1 MAFAIDSRRIGFA
14 LLAVATSAVLIWF
27 GTGLFPMWP
36 LLWFAPL
43 PVLLVANRGSWRA
56 TALTAM
62 LAWVIGNLNR
72 EHYFSASL
80 HVPLAGRVEIL
91 VAPAIVFAL
100 AALLYRAL
108 LRRGAYWSALL
119 AFPAVWVSFE
129 YIFNLTSPH
138 GTAISLS
145 YSELNFLPVL
155 QLASITGPWG
165 ISFLVLSFS
174 SALAIGIHLRGAAPR
189 QAIRIVSATLGV
201 VALVLIFGA
210 VRLALPPPPGQE
222 VRVGLVASDLP
233 ENSGVVD
240 PGAGTNRLLRDY
252 AAHAEAL
259 AAQGAKLIVL
269 PEHLGT
275 IVDADAADA
284 DSIFQPLADKTG
296 STIVV
301 GVGDVAPQVK
311 YNQARVYSPRAQEV
325 SYNKH
330 HLLPPFE
337 SIFTPGSSMVTMP
350 GRTGTLGVAICK
362 DMDFTGLSR
371 SYGNA
376 GTALLL
382 VPAWDFV
389 LDRFSHGHIAVMR
402 GVEDGFGI
410 ARAARGG
417 YLTVSDNR
425 GRILA
430 ETRSDSAP
438 FATLIADVPAVHDNT
453 LYLRFGNWFAWLTL
467 GILVFAIARLL
478 MLRRSARQATESSGD
493 SSAPPA
499 VRLTRRA

>member
-14 LLAVATSAVLIWF
+14 FLAVATSAVLIWF
-27 GTGLFPMWP
+27 GTGLFPFWP

-43 PVLLVANRGSWRA
+43 PVLLVANRGSWWA

-62 LAWVIGNLNR
+62 LSWMMGNLNL
-72 EHYFSASL
+72 EHYFISAL
-80 HVPLAGRVEIL
+80 HAPLMGRVEIL
-91 VAPAIVFAL
+91 AAPAIIFAL
-100 AALLYRAL
+100 AVLLYRAL
-108 LRRGAYWSALL
+108 LRRGAYWSALA

-174 SALAIGIHLRGAAPR
+174 SALAIGIHLRMSAPR
-189 QAIRIVSATLGV
+189 QAVGIVSAALGV
-201 VALVLIFGA
+201 VALVLAFGA
-210 VRLALPPPPGQE
+210 VRLALLPPPGQE
-222 VRVGLVASDLP
+222 VRVGLIASDMA
-233 ENSGVVD
+233 ENLDVAA
-240 PGAGTNRLLRDY
+240 PGADTERVLRDY
-252 AAHAEAL
+252 AAHAEIL
-259 AAQGAKLIVL
+259 AAQGANLIVL

-275 IVDADAADA
+275 IVDPDTTGADAILQ
-284 DSIFQPLADKTG
+284 SLADKTG
-296 STIVV
+296 ATIVA
-301 GVGDVAPQVK
+301 GLGHTSPDVK
-311 YNQARVYSPRAQEV
+311 YNQARVYEPGAQV
-325 SYNKH
+325 LIYNKH

-337 SIFTPGSSMVTMP
+337 SMLTPGNRMVTMP
-350 GRTGTLGVAICK
+350 VRTGTLGVAICK

-376 GTALLL
+376 GTGLLL
-382 VPAWDFV
+382 VPAWDFD
-389 LDRFSHGHIAVMR
+389 LDRFAHGHMAVMR

-430 ETRSDSAP
+430 ETQSDSAS
-438 FATLIADVPAVHDNT
+438 FATLIANVPAVHDKT
-453 LYLRFGNWFAWLTL
+453 LYLCFGNWFAWFTL
-467 GILVFAIARLL
+467 GILAFTL
-478 MLRRSARQATESSGD
+478 
-493 SSAPPA
+493 
-499 VRLTRRA
+499 VRLIMLPRPARPSDH

>member
-14 LLAVATSAVLIWF
+14 LFAVITAAVLIWF

-36 LLWFAPL
+36 LLWFTPL
-43 PVLLVANRGSWRA
+43 PVLLVANRDSRWT
-56 TALTAM
+56 TAITAM
-62 LAWVIGNLNR
+62 LAWMIGNLNR
-72 EHYFSASL
+72 EHYFSAAL
-80 HVPLAGRVEIL
+80 HVPLAGRIEIL
-91 VAPAIVFAL
+91 VAPAVVFTL
-100 AALLYRAL
+100 AVLLYRAL

-119 AFPAVWVSFE
+119 ALPAMWVSFE
-129 YIFNLTSPH
+129 YIFNLISAH

-155 QLASITGPWG
+155 QLASITRPWG
-165 ISFLVLSFS
+165 ISFLLLSFS
-174 SALAIGIHLRGAAPR
+174 SALAIGIHLRNTAPR
-189 QAIRIVSATLGV
+189 QAIQIVSATLGI
-201 VALVLIFGA
+201 VALVLVFGA
-210 VRLALPPPPGQE
+210 VRLALPPPPGHE
-222 VRVGLVASDLP
+222 VRVGLVASDLA
-233 ENSGVVD
+233 ENLDVAS
-240 PGAGTNRLLRDY
+240 PGAETERVLRDY

-275 IVDADAADA
+275 IVDPNATRA
-284 DSIFQPLADKTG
+284 DSIFQSLADKTG

-301 GVGDVAPQVK
+301 GVGHISSRVK
-311 YNQARVYSPRAQEV
+311 YNQARVYAPAAQEED
-325 SYNKH
+325 YNKH

-337 SIFTPGSSMVTMP
+337 SIFTPGNSMVTMH
-350 GRTGTLGVAICK
+350 GQTGTLGVAICK
-362 DMDFTGLSR
+362 DMDFTQLSR
-371 SYGNA
+371 QYGET
-376 GTALLL
+376 GTGLML

-430 ETRSDSAP
+430 ETRSDSEP
-438 FATLIADVPAVHDNT
+438 FATLIADVPAVHDKT

-467 GILVFAIARLL
+467 GILAFTLARLL
-478 MLRRSARQATESSGD
+478 TLRRPAHQATY
-493 SSAPPA
+493 
-499 VRLTRRA
+499 

>member
-1 MAFAIDSRRIGFA
+1 YFNA
-14 LLAVATSAVLIWF
+14 L
-27 GTGLFPMWP
+27 
-36 LLWFAPL
+36 
-43 PVLLVANRGSWRA
+43 
-56 TALTAM
+56 
-62 LAWVIGNLNR
+62 
-72 EHYFSASL
+72 L

-91 VAPAIVFAL
+91 VVPAVVFAL
-100 AALLYRAL
+100 AVMLYRSL
-108 LRRGAYWSALL
+108 LRRGAYWSALVV
-119 AFPAVWVSFE
+119 FPAAWVSFE

-165 ISFLVLSFS
+165 ISFVVLSFS
-174 SALAIGIHLRGAAPR
+174 SALAIGIHLRSTAPK

-201 VALVLIFGA
+201 VAAVLVFGT
-210 VRLALPPPPGQE
+210 VRLALPPPLGHT

-233 ENSGVVD
+233 ENTDVAA
-240 PGAGTNRLLRDY
+240 PGADTDRVLRDY
-252 AAHAEAL
+252 AAHAESL

-269 PEHLGT
+269 PEHLGS
-275 IVDADAADA
+275 IVDPNTTNI
-284 DSIFQPLADKTG
+284 DSIFQSFADKTG

-301 GVGDVAPQVK
+301 GVGHISPQVE
-311 YNQARVYSPRAQEV
+311 YNQARVYSPDAQV
-325 SYNKH
+325 MSYNKH

-337 SIFTPGSSMVTMP
+337 SIFTPGNDLVAKTE
-350 GRTGTLGVAICK
+350 RTDNLGVAICK

-371 SYGNA
+371 RYGNA
-376 GTALLL
+376 GTGLLL

-410 ARAARGG
+410 ARAARRG

-430 ETRSDSAP
+430 EMQSNSAP
-438 FATLIADVPAVHDNT
+438 FATLIADVPAVHDTT
-453 LYLRFGNWFAWLTL
+453 LYLKLGNWFAWLTL
-467 GILVFAIARLL
+467 AILAFTLLRLVQL
-478 MLRRSARQATESSGD
+478 ALFNRQ
-493 SSAPPA
+493 PA
-499 VRLTRRA
+499 H

>member
-1 MAFAIDSRRIGFA
+1 MAFEIDSRRIGFA
-14 LLAVATSAVLIWF
+14 VLAVVTSAVLIWF

-56 TALTAM
+56 AALTALLTWM
-62 LAWVIGNLNR
+62 IGNLNR
-72 EHYFSASL
+72 EHYFNSAL
-80 HVPLAGRVEIL
+80 HVPLVGRVEIL
-91 VAPAIVFAL
+91 VAPAIVFTIAV
-100 AALLYRAL
+100 LLYGAL

-129 YIFNLTSPH
+129 YFFNLTSPH

-174 SALAIGIHLRGAAPR
+174 SAIAIGIHLRTAAPK
-189 QAIRIVSATLGV
+189 QAIRIVSAALGA
-201 VALVLIFGA
+201 VALILVFGA
-210 VRLALPPPPGQE
+210 VRLAMPAPPGHE
-222 VRVGLVASDLP
+222 VRVGLVASDMP
-233 ENSGVVD
+233 ENQDVAA
-240 PGAGTNRLLRDY
+240 PGADTERILRDY
-252 AAHAEAL
+252 AAHAETL
-259 AAQGAKLIVL
+259 AAEGATLIVL

-275 IVDADAADA
+275 IVDPYAAGADAILQ
-284 DSIFQPLADKTG
+284 SLADKTG
-296 STIVV
+296 STIVA
-301 GVGDVAPQVK
+301 GVGHISRDVK
-311 YNQARVYSPRAQEV
+311 YNQARVYSPGAQEMN
-325 SYNKH
+325 YNKH

-337 SIFTPGSSMVTMP
+337 SIFTPGNNMVTMP

-376 GTALLL
+376 GAGLML

-389 LDRFSHGHIAVMR
+389 LDRFAHGHIAVMR

-438 FATLIADVPAVHDNT
+438 FATLIADVPAVHDKT
-453 LYLRFGNWFAWLTL
+453 LYLRFGNWFAWVVLAVL
-467 GILVFAIARLL
+467 GFVLLRLIALSG
-478 MLRRSARQATESSGD
+478 RSK
-493 SSAPPA
+493 
-499 VRLTRRA
+499 

>member
-1 MAFAIDSRRIGFA
+1 MAFAIDSRRVGFA
-14 LLAVATSAVLIWF
+14 MLAVVTAAVLIWF

-43 PVLLVANRGSWRA
+43 PVLLVANRGSWWT

-62 LAWVIGNLNR
+62 LAWIIGNLNR
-72 EHYFSASL
+72 EHYFSSAL
-80 HVPLAGRVEIL
+80 HVPLVGRVEIL
-91 VAPAIVFAL
+91 VAPAIVFAI
-100 AALLYRAL
+100 AVLLYCAL
-108 LRRGAYWSALL
+108 LRRGAYWSALM
-119 AFPAVWVSFE
+119 AFPAAWVSFE

-145 YSELNFLPVL
+145 YSQLNFLPVL
-155 QLASITGPWG
+155 QLASIAGPWG
-165 ISFLVLSFS
+165 ISFLLLSFS
-174 SALAIGIHLRGAAPR
+174 SAIAIGIHLRSGAPR
-189 QAIRIVSATLGV
+189 RAIRIVSVTLGV
-201 VALVLIFGA
+201 VALVLVFGA

-222 VRVGLVASDLP
+222 VRVGLIASDLP
-233 ENSGVVD
+233 ENLDVAA
-240 PGAGTNRLLRDY
+240 PGADTERVLRDY
-252 AAHAEAL
+252 AAHAESL
-259 AAQGAKLIVL
+259 AALGAKLIVL

-275 IVDADAADA
+275 IADADAKDA
-284 DSIFQPLADKTG
+284 DSIFQSLANKTG

-301 GVGDVAPQVK
+301 GVGDIASQVK
-311 YNQARVYSPRAQEV
+311 YNQARVYSPDAQEV

-337 SIFTPGSSMVTMP
+337 SIFTPGKSIVTLP
-350 GRTGTLGVAICK
+350 GRTGNLGVAICK

-371 SYGNA
+371 RYGNA

-389 LDRFSHGHIAVMR
+389 LDRFAHGHIAVMR

-417 YLTVSDNR
+417 YLTVSDDR
-425 GRILA
+425 GRVLA

-438 FATLIADVPAVHDNT
+438 FATLIADVPAVHDKT
-453 LYLRFGNWFAWLTL
+453 LYLHFGNWFAWLTL
-467 GILVFAIARLL
+467 GILAFTLARLL
-478 MLRRSARQATESSGD
+478 MIRR
-493 SSAPPA
+493 PA
-499 VRLTRRA
+499 HQSTD

>member
-14 LLAVATSAVLIWF
+14 VLAVVTAAVLIWF
-27 GTGLFPMWP
+27 GTGLFPFWP

-43 PVLLVANRGSWRA
+43 PVLLFANRSSWWA
-56 TALTAM
+56 TALIAA
-62 LAWVIGNLNR
+62 LAWLIGNLNR
-72 EHYFSASL
+72 EHYFNAAL
-80 HVPLAGRVEIL
+80 HVPLAGRAEIF
-91 VAPAIVFAL
+91 VGPAIVFAL
-100 AALLYRAL
+100 AVLLYRAL
-108 LRRGAYWSALL
+108 LRRGAYWSALV

-145 YSELNFLPVL
+145 YSQLNFLPLL

-174 SALAIGIHLRGAAPR
+174 SAIAIGIHLRTAAPK
-189 QAIRIVSATLGV
+189 QAVRIVSAALSM
-201 VALVLIFGA
+201 VALVLVFGA
-210 VRLALPPPPGQE
+210 VRLALPLPTGHE
-222 VRVGLVASDLP
+222 VRVGLIASDMP
-233 ENSGVVD
+233 ENLDVAA
-240 PGAGTNRLLRDY
+240 PGADTERVLRDY
-252 AAHAEAL
+252 AAHAETL
-259 AAQGAKLIVL
+259 ATQGATLIVL

-275 IVDADAADA
+275 ILDRDAANA
-284 DSIFQPLADKTG
+284 DLIFQPLANKTG

-301 GVGDVAPQVK
+301 GVGHISPQVK
-311 YNQARVYSPRAQEV
+311 YNQARVYSPGAQEV
-325 SYNKH
+325 NYNKR

-337 SIFTPGSSMVTMP
+337 SIFTPGDSMVTMP
-350 GRTGTLGVAICK
+350 GRTGILGVAICK

-376 GTALLL
+376 GAGLML

-430 ETRSDSAP
+430 ETQSNSAP
-438 FATLIADVPAVHDNT
+438 FATLIADVPAVHDKT
-453 LYLRFGNWFAWLTL
+453 LYLRFGNWFAWVVLAVL
-467 GILVFAIARLL
+467 GLALLRLIALNG
-478 MLRRSARQATESSGD
+478 RSA
-493 SSAPPA
+493 
-499 VRLTRRA
+499 